1 MWIENEVMIGLGNIL
16 GKFFSLSKS
25 EILFFLTFF

>member
-16 GKFFSLSKS
+16 GKFFSLLNLKFCSS
-25 EILFFLTFF
+25 